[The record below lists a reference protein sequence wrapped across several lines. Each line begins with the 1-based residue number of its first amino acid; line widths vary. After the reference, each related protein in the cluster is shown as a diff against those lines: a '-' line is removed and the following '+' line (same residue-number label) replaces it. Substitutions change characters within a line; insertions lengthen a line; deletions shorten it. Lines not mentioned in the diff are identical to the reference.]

1 MFDHFGMD
9 VMLLLLAASL
19 VLNAI
24 LRGWM
29 INLGVEQTGLYP
41 HLRLQRQ
48 ICIVLATICIAV
60 WTVGKLFNWF

>member
-29 INLGVEQTGLYP
+29 INLGAEQTGLYP

-48 ICIVLATICIAV
+48 ICIAIAAVCIVAWV
-60 WTVGKLFNWF
+60 MGQVFNWF